1 MKQKIH
7 LIIISIFLITTFG
20 WKCFQQ
26 KSTEL
31 KFNNQSNIF
40 IDSVVFFVNNCK
52 WKMNSIKPNSSR
64 KNMVNLDSL
73 QLNNHDVT
81 VRANLYLKDSLFR
94 GAYNYDDLRGD
105 LAESYILILKPD
117 STTQLI
123 SKRIVY

>member
-1 MKQKIH
+1 MKRKIH
-7 LIIISIFLITTFG
+7 LLFIPILFLTTFG

-31 KFNNQSNIF
+31 KFNNQSNIY
-40 IDSVVFFVNNCK
+40 IDSVVFFVNNSK
-52 WKMNSIKPNSSR
+52 WKMDSIKPNSNR

-73 QLNNHDVT
+73 RLNNHDVT
-81 VRANLYLKDSLFR
+81 VKAHLYLKDSLFR

-105 LAESYILILKPD
+105 LAERYILILKPD

-123 SKRIVY
+123 SERTGY